1 MPYTPYTLQTI
12 LSSSRIEDHA
22 PSTSSSTSFFSRRP
36 TSPTSQET
44 LNTTTASTTSTATVR
59 YASNSK
65 TRIDSVGAWDSDLYC
80 GTSEGVVLHYSLED
94 NSSPD
99 KSFSTRLKNTIH
111 LGLGKKSVERILL
124 IPQVSKAVV
133 LCDSTLSFFSLPF
146 FDPIPASFIQP
157 IKGVSC
163 FSHDIGEE
171 GRIGEDGT
179 VELAVIKRRAIQI
192 YKIGESMHLKKELP
206 LTDGAIALTRHSR
219 ILCLAD
225 AQNYKLINLQQSSVT
240 LLIPTPQVPV
250 TSPTLLGSGTQ
261 LVPRPLVAV
270 VRKDEFLVV
279 SGSSSDNQTIGI
291 FVNANGDAIR
301 GTLQWTNYPKALC
314 VEFPYVA
321 ALLRNN
327 TIEIHNIL
335 DQNLL
340 QTIPLEASIDAKG
353 MTFGHGIKVWMDVI
367 AKRLKRHI
375 WPRPTHHDVDLENQ
389 LQREIIRYS
398 TAAARILVFGKDSV
412 MAQVTT
418 PLVVQVDLLLEKHL
432 VEEAMQ
438 LAEQAR
444 NTISSDNN
452 VYVERLRSE
461 LNYTYQKSGLLLL
474 KETVFD
480 DAFTL
485 LSKGDMDPRVV
496 INMFEGLAQSK
507 WLKESPSVLLF
518 DGVIT
523 LVEALGTIKNVANN
537 SLKEFA
543 KDSDQDSE
551 GASEMRRV
559 LLMNARE
566 ALNKYLRIER
576 EKRKD
581 RLGQNDTICKV
592 IDTSLLKIYM
602 SQKDDASIYQ
612 LLQQP
617 NDCSIE
623 DCAKTLSKSK
633 KYYALSIMYE
643 SKHMYEKVLDI
654 WAKIY
659 SGELADPEFKNGLER
674 IKNLLLQD
682 VHTEELPL
690 SVIMHYAWWLTHQSP
705 EDGVLV
711 FTQSPRTGDMDPDEI
726 LEKLSEYSNE
736 GVRTYLE
743 YLVLTQKSERAEYH
757 TRLACSYVKDVH
769 KEINEGNQLKQMK
782 ALVEGFIKQT
792 DPMKIIPIKDD
803 EEGFNNGAT
812 FVGYLGREQQ
822 QTHLVKLRLKLI
834 QLLQSSQLYSP
845 QVLLDVLTKAGPLDI
860 EKVIVYG
867 RMSKHKEA
875 LDILIHQLC
884 DFVGAETY
892 CVTNGQSTGVI
903 PTAALSLVAEKPLP
917 PLILEDEYLSPESL
931 IERRSLFTMLFKSYI
946 AIQDS
951 KLMIARS
958 MHLLNTQG
966 FYLDTLEVLEMI
978 PKDWSI
984 DMLQEFL
991 IRSLR
996 RSLDDYNE
1004 SQIVL
1009 GLSRGENLLI
1019 SSDLIRTYKEIGPI
1033 SVDNHTACIKCH
1045 RNVCDSIFV
1054 RESQNGQL
1062 LHLHCAKLLGLIDE
1076 RATAA
1081 DEEYNASYTN

>member
-1 MPYTPYTLQTI
+1 MLERACI
-12 LSSSRIEDHA
+12 LTHC
-22 PSTSSSTSFFSRRP
+22 
-36 TSPTSQET
+36 
-44 LNTTTASTTSTATVR
+44 L
-59 YASNSK
+59 
-65 TRIDSVGAWDSDLYC
+65 
-80 GTSEGVVLHYSLED
+80 
-94 NSSPD
+94 
-99 KSFSTRLKNTIH
+99 
-111 LGLGKKSVERILL
+111 
-124 IPQVSKAVV
+124 
-133 LCDSTLSFFSLPF
+133 DSTLSFFSLPF

-179 VELAVIKRRAIQI
+179 VELSVIKRRAIQI

-206 LTDGAIALTRHSR
+206 LADGAIALTRHSR

-225 AQNYKLINLQQSSVT
+225 TQNYKLINLQQSSVT

-301 GTLQWTNYPKALC
+301 GTLQWTSYPKALC

-375 WPRPTHHDVDLENQ
+375 WPPPSDHDVDMESQ

-418 PLVVQVDLLLEKHL
+418 PLVVQVDLLLEKNL

-444 NTISSDNN
+444 NTMSSDNN

-523 LVEALGTIKNVANN
+523 LVEGLGTIKNIVNN

-543 KDSDQDSE
+543 KDSDQESE
-551 GASEMRRV
+551 GTSEMRRV

-602 SQKDDASIYQ
+602 SQKDDSSIYQ

-623 DCAKTLSKSK
+623 DCAKALSKSK

-654 WAKIY
+654 W
-659 SGELADPEFKNGLER
+659 
-674 IKNLLLQD
+674 
-682 VHTEELPL
+682 
-690 SVIMHYAWWLTHQSP
+690 
-705 EDGVLV
+705 
-711 FTQSPRTGDMDPDEI
+711 
-726 LEKLSEYSNE
+726 
-736 GVRTYLE
+736 
-743 YLVLTQKSERAEYH
+743 
-757 TRLACSYVKDVH
+757 
-769 KEINEGNQLKQMK
+769 
-782 ALVEGFIKQT
+782 
-792 DPMKIIPIKDD
+792 
-803 EEGFNNGAT
+803 
-812 FVGYLGREQQ
+812 
-822 QTHLVKLRLKLI
+822 
-834 QLLQSSQLYSP
+834 
-845 QVLLDVLTKAGPLDI
+845 TK
-860 EKVIVYG
+860 
-867 RMSKHKEA
+867 
-875 LDILIHQLC
+875 
-884 DFVGAETY
+884 
-892 CVTNGQSTGVI
+892 
-903 PTAALSLVAEKPLP
+903 
-917 PLILEDEYLSPESL
+917 
-931 IERRSLFTMLFKSYI
+931 
-946 AIQDS
+946 
-951 KLMIARS
+951 
-958 MHLLNTQG
+958 
-966 FYLDTLEVLEMI
+966 
-978 PKDWSI
+978 
-984 DMLQEFL
+984 
-991 IRSLR
+991 
-996 RSLDDYNE
+996 
-1004 SQIVL
+1004 
-1009 GLSRGENLLI
+1009 
-1019 SSDLIRTYKEIGPI
+1019 
-1033 SVDNHTACIKCH
+1033 
-1045 RNVCDSIFV
+1045 
-1054 RESQNGQL
+1054 
-1062 LHLHCAKLLGLIDE
+1062 
-1076 RATAA
+1076 
-1081 DEEYNASYTN
+1081 

>member
-1 MPYTPYTLQTI
+1 MPYTPYTLQTV
-12 LSSSRIEDHA
+12 LSSSRIEDPA
-22 PSTSSSTSFFSRRP
+22 PSTSSSASFFSRRP

-44 LNTTTASTTSTATVR
+44 LNTTTSTATVR
-59 YASNSK
+59 YTSSSK
-65 TRIDSVGAWDSDLYC
+65 ARIDSVGAWDSDLYC

-99 KSFSTRLKNTIH
+99 KSFSTRLENTIH

-206 LTDGAIALTRHSR
+206 LADGAIALTRHSR

-225 AQNYKLINLQQSSVT
+225 TQNYKLINLQQSSVT

-301 GTLQWTNYPKALC
+301 GTLQWTSYPKALC
-314 VEFPYVA
+314 VEFPYVV

-335 DQNLL
+335 DQHLL
-340 QTIPLEASIDAKG
+340 QTIPLEASVDAKG

-367 AKRLKRHI
+367 AKRLKRHM
-375 WPRPTHHDVDLENQ
+375 WPRPTHHDVDLESQ

-444 NTISSDNN
+444 NTMSSDNN

-461 LNYTYQKSGLLLL
+461 LSYTYQKSGLLLL

-518 DGVIT
+518 DGVIS
-523 LVEALGTIKNVANN
+523 LVEALGTIKNIVNN

-543 KDSDQDSE
+543 KDSDQDNE

-623 DCAKTLSKSK
+623 DCAKALSKSK

-654 WAKIY
+654 WTKIY
-659 SGELADPEFKNGLER
+659 LRELVDSEFKNGLER

-705 EDGVLV
+705 ADGVLV
-711 FTQSPRTGDMDPDEI
+711 FTKSPRTGDMDPDEI
-726 LEKLSEYSNE
+726 LEKLSDYSNE

-769 KEINEGNQLKQMK
+769 KEISQGNQLKQMK

-803 EEGFNNGAT
+803 EEGFNNAAT

-822 QTHLVKLRLKLI
+822 QTNLVKLRLKLI
-834 QLLQSSQLYSP
+834 QLLQNSQLYSP
-845 QVLLDVLTKAGPLDI
+845 HALLDALTKAGPLDI

-903 PTAALSLVAEKPLP
+903 PTSASLAAEKPLP

-931 IERRSLFTMLFKSYI
+931 NERRSLFTMLFKSYI

-966 FYLDTLEVLEMI
+966 FYLDTLQVLETI

-1019 SSDLIRTYKEIGPI
+1019 GSDLIRTYKEIGPI

-1045 RNVCDSIFV
+1045 RNVGDSIFV
-1054 RESQNGQL
+1054 RESQHGQL
-1062 LHLHCAKLLGLIDE
+1062 LHLHCAKLLGLVDE
-1076 RATAA
+1076 ASAAAA
-1081 DEEYNASYTN
+1081 DGE